1 MIEIN
6 FYWIYYYNIDY
17 AFEFS
22 ENYKSQ
28 KNKYDS
34 FIEKDKSHDYL
45 NNVINII
52 QIVEKFYSD
61 M

>member
-1 MIEIN
+1 MI
-6 FYWIYYYNIDY
+6 YWNYYYYYEIDY

-22 ENYKSQ
+22 EGYKIQ

-34 FIEKDKSHDYL
+34 FIEKDKSRDYL

-52 QIVEKFYSD
+52 QIVQKFYSD
-61 M
+61 L